1 MQSAARFALFL
12 ARAADSFLAMKRT
25 NLTTKST
32 RARAIAST
40 ADGHVR
46 AVLMAALTGFALL
59 AAAVVVAPRAH
70 GQVFNSQPYTAAP
83 DPAVEQLRQRVEQLE
98 ADLRKATDRAEVLG
112 AQLSDARRTAD
123 EANNGRK
130 KLETDLTALRD
141 RVEML
146 EDAAGGPVA
155 AGGGSAALPT
165 TLQTAQSVDLTGS
178 VNNASPAPAAR
189 VDLAALPQD
198 EEGFFNSAHALLL
211 GGDFPGSGRLSPASS
226 PNFPKAP
233 RPQTPSITWADP
245 ALSGQLRR
253 RFGRLCQAD
262 QILSSLAE
270 CRDRHGEAGAGDAR
284 DGQDIRQLQDAGRD
298 GEAVS
303 EGIRRRQTDGRAG
316 TPVRQVFLTV
326 CP

>member
-1 MQSAARFALFL
+1 
-12 ARAADSFLAMKRT
+12 MKRT
-25 NLTTKST
+25 NLIIKNT

-46 AVLMAALTGFALL
+46 AGLMAALTGFALL

-178 VNNASPAPAAR
+178 TNSASPAPAAR

-211 GGDFPGSGRLSPASS
+211 GGDFPGSEQAFTSFLTKFPKGAKAADAQYYLGESLLYQDNFADASGAYAKLIKSYPSS
-226 PNFPKAP
+226 PNAATGMVKLARAMRGLGKTSDSCKTLDVMAKQFPKASAVAK
-233 RPQTPSITWADP
+233 QMA
-245 ALSGQLRR
+245 AQ
-253 RFGRLCQAD
+253 
-262 QILSSLAE
+262 E
-270 CRDRHGEAGAGDAR
+270 
-284 DGQDIRQLQDAGRD
+284 RQYAKC
-298 GEAVS
+298 S
-303 EGIRRRQTDGRAG
+303 
-316 TPVRQVFLTV
+316 
-326 CP
+326 